1 MRHPLLVYTHARL
14 CAFVSFT
21 TENCNSKD
29 GHNLTV
35 MTSNPLGPHSYDSED
50 YVHSITMF
58 MTYDKHITTFVTFMI
73 LTSVVVFT
81 SVAMFMNS

>member
-1 MRHPLLVYTHARL
+1 M
-14 CAFVSFT
+14 SFT
-21 TENCNSKD
+21 TENCDCKD

-35 MTSNPLGPHSYDSED
+35 MTSKPLGPHSYDSED

-58 MTYDKHITTFVTFMI
+58 MTYDKLVTTFVPFMI
-73 LTSVVVFT
+73 LTTVVIFT